1 MSSSVADLHVGS
13 AIYSSNGEKI
23 GRLRFMMV
31 DPESEM
37 VSHLIVEKGMLL
49 SQDVLAPCDTVSS
62 VLHRG
67 IFLTLTSE
75 EVLALPEFNEA
86 RYLQRERAHHHHH
99 EGGGH
104 RHHDRGDRGDRG
116 DRDHRGGDRGD
127 RDGGGGGHR
136 RRGRFRR
143 H

>member
-1 MSSSVADLHVGS
+1 MSNVADLHVGS
-13 AIYSSNGEKI
+13 SIYSSEGEKI

-49 SQDVLAPCDTVSS
+49 SQDVLAPVTSVSN

-75 EVLALPEFNEA
+75 AVLSLPEFNEV
-86 RYLQRERAHHHHH
+86 RYLQRERAQHH
-99 EGGGH
+99 GGGE
-104 RHHDRGDRGDRG
+104 RQHHDRGERQDRGDRGDRQ
-116 DRDHRGGDRGD
+116 DRGDRGD
-127 RDGGGGGHR
+127 MGQGGAHR
-136 RRGRFRR
+136 RRSRFRR